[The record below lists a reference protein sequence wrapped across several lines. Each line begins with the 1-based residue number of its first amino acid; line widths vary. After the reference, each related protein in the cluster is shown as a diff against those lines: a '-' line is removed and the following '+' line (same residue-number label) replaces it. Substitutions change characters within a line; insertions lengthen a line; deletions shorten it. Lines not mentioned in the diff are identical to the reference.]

1 MTRAGFVIPGDIG
14 LPTGGYAYDR
24 EVLKRLAAHG
34 VEVTHIALAGT
45 FPAPSA
51 ADLEE
56 SARRIAAA
64 PSDAVLLIDGLAYG
78 VFPPA
83 LVRQLDRPVV
93 ALCHHP
99 LGYETGLS
107 EARMRDLVAAE
118 RLALGAAR
126 HVIVTSQTTARLLSS
141 EFAVPSS
148 KITVAEPGTRRVER
162 AHGTGEPPRL
172 IAVGSVVPRKGY
184 LVLIEALSALAD
196 LDWQIDIVGAL
207 RDETET
213 AAVRGAI
220 AASPVADRIA
230 LVGALGEAELDA
242 RYAAA
247 DLFVM
252 SSLYEGYGMV
262 LSEAMAFG
270 LPIVTTTGGA
280 AAETVPDGAA
290 IKVPPGDAEALAGAL
305 RDVLSSEPLRQS
317 LAARSWEAGRTLQ
330 GWDDTAR
337 RIAAVL
343 KEVSR

>member
-1 MTRAGFVIPGDIG
+1 MTRAGFVIPGDID

-24 EVLKRLAAHG
+24 EVLKRLAAYG
-34 VEVTHIALAGT
+34 VDATHIVVPGT
-45 FPAPSA
+45 FPSPSP
-51 ADLEE
+51 ADLEVT
-56 SARRIAAA
+56 AHRIAAA
-64 PSDAVLLIDGLAYG
+64 PADAVLLIDGLAYG
-78 VFPPA
+78 VFTPD
-83 LVRQLDRPVV
+83 LVRRLARPVV

-107 EARMRDLVAAE
+107 ETRMRDLVAAE

-126 HVIVTSQTTARLLSS
+126 HVIVTSHTTARLLAT

-184 LVLIEALSALAD
+184 CVLIEALSALAD
-196 LDWQIDIVGAL
+196 LDWQLDIVGAL

-213 AAVRGAI
+213 AAVRAAI
-220 AASPVADRIA
+220 AASPVAARIT
-230 LVGALGEAELDA
+230 LVGPLGEADLDA

-270 LPIVTTTGGA
+270 LAIVTTTGGA

-290 IKVPPGDAEALAGAL
+290 IKVPPGDAESLSGAL

-317 LAARSWEAGRTLQ
+317 LASRSWEAGRTLPS
-330 GWDDTAR
+330 WDDTTR